1 VAARK
6 QPAGKER
13 AGNTVD
19 LTESEEQA
27 VLERSGL
34 RAEVVFE
41 SVLREGRDELERAP
55 LALAFSG
62 LSAGLSMGFSL
73 LFMGFIANALPDAPW
88 RPLAVTFGYTIG
100 FVIVILG
107 RQQLFTENTITAV
120 IPLLDANDRT
130 GVFGKAARLWGIV
143 LATNLIGAA
152 LVALALAHAPVVEPA
167 VGAAMRQIGLA
178 AAAPDM
184 PTLFVRAIFAGW
196 LLALLVWLLPDAR
209 EMKVLVIVLISYV
222 VGLLG
227 FSHAIAGSVEVFY
240 AVFTGAVPPIAYL
253 HFAVPTILGNAIG
266 GVILVSL
273 LGYGQVA
280 PKGEAASAPSGS
292 VKPKRTERGG
302 P

>member
-1 VAARK
+1 MAPRRNKAIRK
-6 QPAGKER
+6 QLEGKEV

-41 SVLREGRDELERAP
+41 SVLREGRDELARSP
-55 LALAFSG
+55 LALSFSG

-73 LFMGFIANALPDAPW
+73 LFMGFIASALPDAPW

-120 IPLLDANDRT
+120 IPLLDSNDRT
-130 GVFGKAARLWGIV
+130 GVLGKAARLWGVV
-143 LATNLIGAA
+143 LATNLLGAA
-152 LVALALAHAPVVEPA
+152 LVALALAHLPVVGPA
-167 VGAAMRQIGLA
+167 AAAAMREIGLA

-184 PTLFVRAIFAGW
+184 VTLFVRAIFAGW
-196 LLALLVWLLPDAR
+196 LLALLVWLLPSAHG
-209 EMKVLVIVLISYV
+209 MKLFVIMLVSYL
-222 VGLLG
+222 VGALQ

-240 AVFTGAVPPIAYL
+240 AVFSGAAPPLAYL

-266 GVILVSL
+266 GVFLVSL

-280 PKGEAASAPSGS
+280 PKGEPTSAPISS
-292 VKPKRTERGG
+292 TKPRR
-302 P
+302 

>member
-6 QPAGKER
+6 QAEGKEV

-19 LTESEEQA
+19 LTASEERA
-27 VLERSGL
+27 VLDRSGL

-41 SVLREGRDELERAP
+41 SVLREGRDELQRSP

-73 LFMGFIANALPDAPW
+73 LFMGLIASSLPETPW
-88 RPLAVTFGYTIG
+88 RPLAVTLGYTAG

-130 GVFGKAARLWGIV
+130 GVFGKAARLWGVV

-152 LVALALAHAPVVEPA
+152 LVALAFAHAPVVGPA
-167 VGAAMRQIGLA
+167 IGAAMRDIGAA

-184 PTLFVRAIFAGW
+184 VTLFVRAIFAGW
-196 LLALLVWLLPDAR
+196 LLALMVWLLPSAHG
-209 EMKVLVIVLISYV
+209 MKLLVILMVSYL
-222 VGLLG
+222 VGALQ

-253 HFAVPTILGNAIG
+253 HFAVPTVLGNAIG
-266 GVILVSL
+266 GVFLVSL

-280 PKGEAASAPSGS
+280 PKGEAVEAPSGS
-292 VKPKRTERGG
+292 AKAKRTERGG